1 MVLSG
6 LISYLDFRVLWF
18 HVDKSQWQIFALG
31 NRGSWRGKDG
41 WDPMAWP
48 SGTLL
53 ACGAA
58 IKKLCDWRLHPKLW
72 KKMWSPLVGIHLFQ
86 PPSLVCISIIIT
98 QLHVTI
104 HYRPLCAAS
113 IYF

>member
-48 SGTLL
+48 SGTIL
-53 ACGAA
+53 ACGAT
-58 IKKLCDWRLHPKLW
+58 IKICVMGSYTLGYG
-72 KKMWSPLVGIHLFQ
+72 KKCGPL
-86 PPSLVCISIIIT
+86 
-98 QLHVTI
+98 
-104 HYRPLCAAS
+104 
-113 IYF
+113 